1 MRKLLLVP
9 IFSCI
14 AAAQGADGLSASAS
28 RAVTFTAD
36 EAAFTMVASTGLD
49 GTQQQVKQVL
59 QDAGFPNPTVVTVSL
74 GQDNSIRQP
83 AEGVIFYQ
91 VTVTIPAA
99 SVTDAAKSLEAL
111 RAKLPA
117 TLKSLQYSVA
127 FNASQAAVDA
137 MRRVVLPQLVAEAQ
151 KKAQSLADAAGLKLG
166 PIKAIGDSAGGASGG
181 VNAWFAVPI
190 AAQRIGDFSS
200 LSGILGSP
208 SIGIGS
214 GTQYTFFVNVVFGT
228 VK

>member
-1 MRKLLLVP
+1 MRQLFLVP

-14 AAAQGADGLSASAS
+14 AAAQVADGLSASAS
-28 RAVTFTAD
+28 RTVTFTAD
-36 EAAFTMVASTGLD
+36 EAAFTMMASTGLD

-59 QDAGFPNPTVVTVSL
+59 QDAGFPNPTVVTVAL
-74 GQDNSIRQP
+74 GSDNLYPQP
-83 AEGVIFYQ
+83 ATGIFYQ

-99 SVTDAAKSLEAL
+99 SVTDAAKNLEAL

-127 FNASQAAVDA
+127 FNASQATVDA

-166 PIKAIGDSAGGASGG
+166 PIKAIGDSAGGAIGG
-181 VNAWFAVPI
+181 FAV
-190 AAQRIGDFSS
+190 AGSRIGDFSS
-200 LSGILGSP
+200 LLLGPP

>member
-1 MRKLLLVP
+1 M
-9 IFSCI
+9 
-14 AAAQGADGLSASAS
+14 
-28 RAVTFTAD
+28 
-36 EAAFTMVASTGLD
+36 
-49 GTQQQVKQVL
+49 KQVL
-59 QDAGFPNPTVVTVSL
+59 QDAGFPNPTVVTVAL
-74 GQDNSIRQP
+74 GPDNSFPQS
-83 AEGVIFYQ
+83 AAGIFYQ

-99 SVTDAAKSLEAL
+99 SVTDAAKNLEAL

-137 MRRVVLPQLVAEAQ
+137 MRRAMLPQLVAEAQ

-166 PIKAIGDSAGGASGG
+166 PIKAIGDSAGGAVGG
-181 VNAWFAVPI
+181 VLVPI

-200 LSGILGSP
+200 LSGILGSL
-208 SIGIGS
+208 SIGGIGS
-214 GTQYTFFVNVVFGT
+214 GTQYTFFLNAVFAT

>member
-1 MRKLLLVP
+1 VG
-9 IFSCI
+9 S
-14 AAAQGADGLSASAS
+14 
-28 RAVTFTAD
+28 
-36 EAAFTMVASTGLD
+36 
-49 GTQQQVKQVL
+49 
-59 QDAGFPNPTVVTVSL
+59 
-74 GQDNSIRQP
+74 DNSLPQP
-83 AEGVIFYQ
+83 AAGIFYQ

-111 RAKLPA
+111 RAKLPS

-166 PIKAIGDSAGGASGG
+166 PIKAIGDSAGGPVGGIFAAS
-181 VNAWFAVPI
+181 
-190 AAQRIGDFSS
+190 RIGTVSDF
-200 LSGILGSP
+200 LLGSSP
-208 SIGIGS
+208 YIGIGS
-214 GTQYTFFVNVVFGT
+214 GTQYTFFVNAVFAT